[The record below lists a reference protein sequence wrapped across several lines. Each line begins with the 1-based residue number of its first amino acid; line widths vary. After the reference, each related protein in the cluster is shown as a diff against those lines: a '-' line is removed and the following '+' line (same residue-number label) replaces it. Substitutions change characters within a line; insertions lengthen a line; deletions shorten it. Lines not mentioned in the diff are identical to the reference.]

1 MNVGQLRDML
11 SKFDDKTIVVV
22 NVETQLGQ
30 DEDYEVITDYSNV
43 ARTLRTPFLN
53 FDIWH
58 GYKELDNIIKT
69 QKKRKQL

>member
-43 ARTLRTPFLN
+43 LKVS
-53 FDIWH
+53 DG
-58 GYKELDNIIKT
+58 GYNLTVLEIDMTIL
-69 QKKRKQL
+69 